1 MSIRTKEINMERNK
15 TFVDDDYVMILND
28 GETYTALSGCCVAL
42 VLWDNDLAP
51 EEEKMDDVE
60 FEALVKSYESKL
72 NMNIW
77 VDRESYIIAEIVSVF
92 E

>member
-1 MSIRTKEINMERNK
+1 MERNK
-15 TFVDDDYVMILND
+15 TYADDNYVMVLND
-28 GETYTALSGCCVAL
+28 GETYTALNGCCVGL
-42 VLWDNDLAP
+42 VLWDNDLAS

-77 VDRESYIIAEIVSVF
+77 VDREGFTIAEIVSVF

>member
-1 MSIRTKEINMERNK
+1 MERNK
-15 TFVDDDYVMILND
+15 TFTDDNYVMVLND
-28 GETYTALSGCCVAL
+28 GETYTGLAGSCVGL

-51 EEEKMDDVE
+51 VKEKLNHDE
-60 FEALVKSYESKL
+60 FEALVESYENKL

-77 VDRESYIIAEIVSVF
+77 VDREGGVIAEIVSVF

>member
-1 MSIRTKEINMERNK
+1 MERNK
-15 TFVDDDYVMILND
+15 TFVGDNYVMILNN
-28 GETYTALSGCCVAL
+28 GETYTALPGCCVAL
-42 VLWDNDLAP
+42 VLWDNELAP
-51 EEEKMDDVE
+51 EEEKMDDFD

-77 VDRESYIIAEIVSVF
+77 VDRESFIIAEIVSVF

>member
-1 MSIRTKEINMERNK
+1 MERNK
-15 TFVDDDYVMILND
+15 TFVDDNYVMVLND
-28 GETYTALSGCCVAL
+28 GETYTGLAGSCVGL

-51 EEEKMDDVE
+51 VKEKLNHDE
-60 FEALVKSYESKL
+60 FEALVESYKNKL

-77 VDRESYIIAEIVSVF
+77 VDREGGVIAEIVSVF